1 MNVQLEV
8 GNGKHAR
15 DRERLLLF
23 LRKYGAALALLA
35 LIIVNMAVTPNFA
48 SVNTIWNIIIQSS
61 TIMLV
66 AIGMTLVIAGGG
78 IDISVGSIM
87 AASSITMAYLM
98 NYGIV
103 AGVVGALLIAVLLGT
118 LNGAIISFFKIQPL
132 VVTLAM
138 MTAIRGAAQ
147 LINDGRVLGFTDSG
161 FTRIAYYRIAG
172 HIPIQLIIIILVVA
186 IGYFLMNKMSFG
198 RYVEA
203 IGDNEKA
210 AVLAGI
216 RIPLVTIAIYGVC
229 AMLAGMGGILET
241 ARLSAADANNMGKLI
256 ELDAIAAVAIG
267 GTALTGG
274 RPHII
279 GTVIGVFIMQI
290 ITVMVNMNNIPY
302 SYSLVIKTIII
313 VAAVYLQR
321 SNK

>member
-8 GNGKHAR
+8 GNGKLAR

-35 LIIVNMAVTPNFA
+35 LIIVNMAVTPNFM

-98 NYGIV
+98 NYGV
-103 AGVVGALLIAVLLGT
+103 VVGVVGALLVAVLLGT
-118 LNGAIISFFKIQPL
+118 MNGAIISFFKIQPL

-147 LINDGRVLGFTDSG
+147 LINDGRVLSFTDSG

-203 IGDNEKA
+203 IGDNQKA

-229 AMLAGMGGILET
+229 AILAGMGGILET